1 MGCMKAEKKWL
12 DKAKLN
18 GFFMPIVFFVA
29 SFPLP
34 FELAEKLPIHLSKV
48 RKQHEDAI
56 KALRDQYVSLYK
68 RAKTE

>member
-1 MGCMKAEKKWL
+1 MTMGCMKAEKKWL

-29 SFPLP
+29 SFPL
-34 FELAEKLPIHLSKV
+34 AEKLPIHFSKV

>member
-34 FELAEKLPIHLSKV
+34 FELAEKLPIHISKV

-56 KALRDQYVSLYK
+56 
-68 RAKTE
+68 